1 MKNANE
7 ERSRFV
13 IVHYNDLRPRCQA
26 SVACLS
32 CTRRTGVIWSRSG
45 EFNTRYTNVM
55 NDSMNAPA
63 RVPLPASQTPPR
75 LRLDYLDGI
84 RALCALLVVAGH
96 TGDGGF
102 LSRAGVSAP
111 VPLRLLFALFGYDRY
126 AVAVFIILSGY
137 CLMMP
142 VVRDAEGR
150 FQGGVKGFFARRA
163 RRILPP
169 YYAALAFAVL
179 LACTLP
185 GYASPRDLHADNL
198 LAHLFLIH
206 NLLPKWRFALDG
218 PMWSVST
225 EAEIYALFAFVL
237 LPLWRWRGIRVVLPV
252 AFGIGLLPHFALHK
266 WLDPVAPWYAGLFAL
281 GMTGALVSFSPRS
294 HWRKWRDK
302 LAWGRLCGGLSLCLL
317 LVFLLKPARLLSYP
331 LYIMEPLV
339 GLTAMCGLIHYTR
352 LLLARQENETANS
365 ARPPLLRFLESP
377 PLVRLGLFSYSIYLM
392 HAPLFAL
399 ALPPLRRF
407 ALPPYIG
414 LLLVWVL
421 CLPVVLLGC
430 YLFHCL
436 FERPFMSGQARRTTV
451 HLQ

>member
-1 MKNANE
+1 M
-7 ERSRFV
+7 S
-13 IVHYNDLRPRCQA
+13 
-26 SVACLS
+26 
-32 CTRRTGVIWSRSG
+32 
-45 EFNTRYTNVM
+45 NTQ
-55 NDSMNAPA
+55 NAPVNPTA
-63 RVPLPASQTPPR
+63 LTQAAPPR

-84 RALCALLVVAGH
+84 RALCALLVVGGH

-102 LSRAGVSAP
+102 LSRASVPAP

-137 CLMMP
+137 CLMIP
-142 VVRDAEGR
+142 IVRDREGR
-150 FQGGVKGFFARRA
+150 LQGSIKGFFARRA

-185 GYASPRDLHADNL
+185 GYASPRDLGPDNL

-206 NLLPKWRFALDG
+206 NLSPDWRFALDG

-225 EAEIYALFAFVL
+225 EAEIYALFAFAF
-237 LPLWRWRGIRVVLPV
+237 LPLWHLRGMRAVLPV
-252 AFGIGLLPHFALHK
+252 AFLLGLLPHFALHK

-281 GMTGALVSFSPRS
+281 GMTGAFIGFSPRP
-294 HWRKWRDK
+294 HWQKWRDNI
-302 LAWGRLCGGLSLCLL
+302 AWGRLCGGLSLCLL
-317 LVFLLKPARLLSYP
+317 IAFLLKPARLPSYP

-339 GLTAMCGLIHYTR
+339 GLAAMCGLIHYTR
-352 LLLARQENETANS
+352 LLLARQAN
-365 ARPPLLRFLESP
+365 ADADIVRPCLLRFLESA
-377 PLVRLGLFSYSIYLM
+377 PLVRVGLFSYSIYLM

-399 ALPPLRRF
+399 ALPLLRRL

-414 LLLVWVL
+414 LLMVWVV
-421 CLPVVLLGC
+421 CFPAVLLAC

-436 FERPFMSGQARRTTV
+436 FERPFMSGQGRRATV
-451 HLQ
+451 HPR